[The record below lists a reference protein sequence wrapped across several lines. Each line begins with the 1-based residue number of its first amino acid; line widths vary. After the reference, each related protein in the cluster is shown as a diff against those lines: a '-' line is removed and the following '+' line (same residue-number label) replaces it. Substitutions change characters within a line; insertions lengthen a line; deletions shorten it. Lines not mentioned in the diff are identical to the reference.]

1 MGRRVIVSLGGPVC
15 VDNALRSLAHG
26 IAEVNREWTSTP
38 GDCTRK
44 DPTAGSI
51 ASMKDPPPNDIRQ

>member
-1 MGRRVIVSLGGPVC
+1 VLIML
-15 VDNALRSLAHG
+15 LRSLAHG

-51 ASMKDPPPNDIRQ
+51 ASIKDPPPNDIRQ